1 MILAIVIGYQLFS
14 TIVKSRKEK
23 QRQDE
28 IEKQLQDERS
38 HEHSQTADFHTI
50 EVFPSRSFF
59 GTDVIISGQL
69 AKPPAGGTNGMPFDV
84 VAEFKA
90 VWIGI
95 DGEADIYK
103 LCDIYS
109 DGELPKPHGQF
120 PVNLPIRRKDVRQE
134 KGNWNF
140 SIRSGHEIARYGGFQ
155 LCVYD
160 PAEAGPGG
168 KLGRYVYTG
177 SKLGIDDVHRY
188 GLYMITQLKPD
199 LAGDE
204 RSDTLQVL
212 RQKLNNPAIAEIHF
226 LQQDEDITVFPDD
239 VIRHPKFRFT
249 VVGSP
254 LTYAHVVEYGSRFLT
269 DYRILYAPLEV
280 AMDES
285 LFHFTEISPSAFYS
299 HLYAISAQIPSDDS
313 ITTPALSTFVF
324 IPSQLG
330 QLHPKEMEVLGDKAD
345 EHRRESSKLSKSVS
359 AMEASPRINGPHF
372 VERVR
377 DWYPKVLVVDPSR
390 LIYVTDPIPGRGR
403 AQSIYS
409 GAIELTHPDWKDPSL
424 IEKKRSWFL

>member
-1 MILAIVIGYQLFS
+1 
-14 TIVKSRKEK
+14 
-23 QRQDE
+23 
-28 IEKQLQDERS
+28 
-38 HEHSQTADFHTI
+38 
-50 EVFPSRSFF
+50 
-59 GTDVIISGQL
+59 
-69 AKPPAGGTNGMPFDV
+69 
-84 VAEFKA
+84 
-90 VWIGI
+90 
-95 DGEADIYK
+95 
-103 LCDIYS
+103 
-109 DGELPKPHGQF
+109 
-120 PVNLPIRRKDVRQE
+120 
-134 KGNWNF
+134 
-140 SIRSGHEIARYGGFQ
+140 
-155 LCVYD
+155 
-160 PAEAGPGG
+160 
-168 KLGRYVYTG
+168 
-177 SKLGIDDVHRY
+177 
-188 GLYMITQLKPD
+188 MITQLKPD

-269 DYRILYAPLEV
+269 GKAISIQKVRLLFTLLKWNIAIDYRILYAPLEV

>member
-177 SKLGIDDVHRY
+177 SKLG
-188 GLYMITQLKPD
+188 
-199 LAGDE
+199 
-204 RSDTLQVL
+204 
-212 RQKLNNPAIAEIHF
+212 
-226 LQQDEDITVFPDD
+226 
-239 VIRHPKFRFT
+239 
-249 VVGSP
+249 
-254 LTYAHVVEYGSRFLT
+254 
-269 DYRILYAPLEV
+269 
-280 AMDES
+280 
-285 LFHFTEISPSAFYS
+285 
-299 HLYAISAQIPSDDS
+299 
-313 ITTPALSTFVF
+313 
-324 IPSQLG
+324 
-330 QLHPKEMEVLGDKAD
+330 
-345 EHRRESSKLSKSVS
+345 
-359 AMEASPRINGPHF
+359 
-372 VERVR
+372 VR
-377 DWYPKVLVVDPSR
+377 
-390 LIYVTDPIPGRGR
+390 
-403 AQSIYS
+403 
-409 GAIELTHPDWKDPSL
+409 
-424 IEKKRSWFL
+424 